1 MAKNLLD
8 NSKKYLKFY
17 YNSDGTWVDE
27 PDHKWNA
34 KSVSPEAIK
43 FVSDFF
49 RFLMN
54 STFLCKYS
62 IMWLNSNLNSMRAM
76 VEAYNNQ
83 VEMPDKLVLHTVTSS
98 IDYDKRKLKK
108 YFSVDMLD
116 EVFAY
121 PETYL
126 DTNIEILDNLQR
138 QYMQDKQYTQ
148 ALVIK
153 IPKRYIEKTIDDR
166 SWALLTQLLT
176 TYSKNTVDNISNG
189 TDPLYTENIFGYYNY
204 LISSS
209 KLNKEEQ
216 KRLNEIKSILGVN

>member
-17 YNSDGTWVDE
+17 YNSDGTWINE

-34 KSVSPEAIK
+34 KNVSIETIT

-49 RFLMN
+49 KFLIN
-54 STFLCKYS
+54 STFLSKYS
-62 IMWLNSNLNSMRAM
+62 VMWLTSNLSSMRAM
-76 VEAYNNQ
+76 VDAHNSQ
-83 VEMPDKLVLHTVTSS
+83 VEMPDRLVHHTVASS

-121 PETYL
+121 PELYL
-126 DTNIEILDNLQR
+126 ERNVEMLDSLQR
-138 QYMQDKQYTQ
+138 QYMQDKNYTQ
-148 ALVIK
+148 SMAIR
-153 IPKRYIEKTIDDR
+153 IPKNPISKTIDDR

-176 TYSKNTVDNISNG
+176 TYSKRTIDNISNG
-189 TDPLYTENIFGYYNY
+189 TDPLYTENMFGYYNY
-204 LISSS
+204 LISSTR
-209 KLNKEEQ
+209 LNKKEKQ
-216 KRLNEIKSILGVN
+216 RLKEIQTILGVN